1 MRLAAEQ
8 SAQGTAD
15 LAAALAHTRR
25 LLDRDPKL
33 AEAQAREILNVV
45 PRHAEAVL
53 LLGSA
58 LRQQGQLD
66 AAVEIIRPLTMS
78 QPRFPAAH
86 FELALALADLGQ
98 TSEAIVSLRRVVS
111 LEPRHPQAWRAL
123 GDCLSLADQ
132 NRAAE
137 DAYAHHIAASVND
150 PQLLQAAAALC
161 EKRLA
166 VAERMLREF
175 LKEHPTD
182 VAAIRMLAE
191 VGTRLGRYADAEN
204 LLRRCLELAPSFTPA
219 RHNYATVLYRQNK
232 AVEALQQLEVLL
244 KHEPQNPGFRTLKA
258 AALGRIGEYRQAIQL
273 YEKLLKEH
281 PHQPKA
287 WMSYGHTLKT
297 VGRTADGVDAYRK
310 SIALMPSL
318 GEAYWS
324 LANLKTVR
332 FDPNDIG
339 AMREQLA
346 RDDLDEED
354 RIHLHFALGKALE
367 DASDY
372 QASFEQY
379 HKGNALRRAGLAYD
393 PEDIGGLV
401 ERSKA
406 FFTSDF
412 FAVRKG
418 AGNKAP
424 DPIFIVGM
432 TRAGSTLL
440 EQILASHS
448 MIEGTMELPDIIALA
463 RRFAGKRKEDKSYP
477 ATLEA
482 LTAGNFETIGAEYLS
497 RTRVQRKLGRP
508 YFIDKMPNNWAY
520 IGFIQ
525 LILPNAKIIDAR
537 RHPLACCFSNFKQLY
552 ARGQGF
558 SYSLADMGRYY
569 ADYVDLMA
577 HFDAVLPGRVHR
589 VIHEDLVRN
598 PEQEIRRAL
607 DYCGLPFEEQCLL
620 FHETDRA
627 VRTASS
633 EQVRQP
639 LSAENLEHWKHYEPW
654 LGELK
659 ASLGAL
665 LECYPAVPPLSA

>member
-1 MRLAAEQ
+1 MSGEAETTGNLATALTNA
-8 SAQGTAD
+8 AQ
-15 LAAALAHTRR
+15 LIE
-25 LLDRDPKL
+25 RDPVL
-33 AEAQAREILNVV
+33 AEEQAREILKVV
-45 PRHAEAVL
+45 PGHPEALRL
-53 LLGSA
+53 LASA
-58 LRQQGQLD
+58 LRLQGRVPEAVDILSGLAKNRPSVAAIQL
-66 AAVEIIRPLTMS
+66 EY
-78 QPRFPAAH
+78 
-86 FELALALADLGQ
+86 ALALGDAGRTRD
-98 TSEAIVSLRRVVS
+98 AVVALRRVVQ
-111 LEPRHPQAWRAL
+111 LEPRHAQAWRQL
-123 GDCLSLADQ
+123 GDCHVMLGNTAAAD
-132 NRAAE
+132 
-137 DAYAHHIAASVND
+137 DAYARHIEASVND

-161 EKRLA
+161 ERKLA
-166 VAERMLREF
+166 VAERLLREF

-191 VGTRLGRYADAEN
+191 TGTRLGRYADAET
-204 LLRRCLELAPSFTPA
+204 LLFRCLRLAPSFTPA

-232 AVEALQQLEVLL
+232 AVEALEQIAILL
-244 KHEPQNPGFRTLKA
+244 AKDPRNPTYRTLKA
-258 AALGRIGEYRQAIQL
+258 AALGRVGDYQQAIEL
-273 YEKLLKEH
+273 YVTLLEEY

-297 VGRTADGVDAYRK
+297 VGRTADGIEAYRK
-310 SIALMPSL
+310 SIALLPSL

-332 FDPNDIG
+332 FEADDIL

-367 DASDY
+367 DAREY
-372 QASFEQY
+372 RESFEQY
-379 HKGNALRRAGLAYD
+379 DKGNALRQAGLSYD
-393 PEDIGGLV
+393 PQDISGLV
-401 ERSKA
+401 ERSRA
-406 FFTSDF
+406 FFTPEF
-412 FAVRKG
+412 FARRKG
-418 AGNKAP
+418 WGCKAP

-463 RRFAGKRKEDKSYP
+463 RRFSGKRKEDKTYP
-477 ATLEA
+477 ATLEGLDA
-482 LTAGNFETIGAEYLS
+482 ATFEAIGAEYLA

-508 YFIDKMPNNWAY
+508 HFVDKMPNNWAY
-520 IGFIQ
+520 VGFIQ
-525 LILPNAKIIDAR
+525 SILPNARIIDAR
-537 RHPLACCFSNFKQLY
+537 RHPLACCFSNFKQLF

-569 ADYVDLMA
+569 ADYVRLMA

-598 PEQEIRRAL
+598 PEQEIRRIL
-607 DYCGLPFEEQCLL
+607 DYCGLPFEEQCLR

-627 VRTASS
+627 IRTASS

-639 LSAENLEHWKHYEPW
+639 LSSENLEHWRNFEPW
-654 LGELK
+654 LGALK
-659 ASLGAL
+659 AALGPVL
-665 LECYPAVPPLSA
+665 DYYPAAPALSD